1 MRRGFKSRRLW
12 LTLLAVGFAAAAF
25 WFVLRHVD
33 VVLALQALSSAD
45 PVWVLAACLVNT
57 ATILIQGER
66 LHQLVQAITRVSRR
80 TASEAVSLGFAG
92 SVLLPARGGEVVK
105 LHIVG
110 RATRLTSTTLIGLIS
125 VENMLN
131 FVGLLL
137 MAGVVFAAGGA
148 PGWIRKLTFG
158 GIIALPILLTFV
170 YRLRQSDIDPERHP
184 WRASVQ
190 RFRNSLH
197 VGFTPLRKPKV
208 LSTALLI
215 TLLAWTAEFLT
226 TWCTLHAFHVPT
238 NFVLVFLVLIGVNA
252 AILLPFTPGQ
262 VGVYELAATVVL
274 VRAQVE
280 PSTAVMVAIVY
291 HLVHMGPTLLVAAG
305 FLVLRQLRPATTV

>member
-1 MRRGFKSRRLW
+1 MGRGVKRRRFW
-12 LTLLAVGFAAAAF
+12 LALLTIVLAAAAF

-33 VVLALQALSSAD
+33 IVLALRALSSAD
-45 PVWVLAACLVNT
+45 PAWVLAACLVNT

-92 SVLLPARGGEVVK
+92 SVLLPARGGEFVK
-105 LHIVG
+105 LRIVG

-131 FVGLLL
+131 FAGLLL
-137 MAGVVFAAGGA
+137 MASVVFVAGGA

-158 GIIALPILLTFV
+158 GMIALPILLLFI
-170 YRLRQSDIDPERHP
+170 YRMRQIEIDPERHP
-184 WRASVQ
+184 WRARMQQFS
-190 RFRNSLH
+190 NSLH
-197 VGFTPLRKPKV
+197 EGFTPLRRPKV
-208 LSTALLI
+208 LSTTLLI
-215 TLLAWTAEFLT
+215 TLLAWCAEFLT

-238 NFVLVFLVLIGVNA
+238 NFVLVFLLLIGVNA
-252 AILLPFTPGQ
+252 AVLLPFTPGQ

-274 VRAQVE
+274 VQAQVD

-305 FLVLRQLRPATTV
+305 FLLLRQLRPATSV